1 VIAHDLEEAAELAV
15 KSASS
20 AGEGVGKTNNIISQ
34 MRNIT
39 SLASTNARSVEE
51 IAAAVEHL
59 AKLSEGLNRTLSV
72 FKTA

>member
-1 VIAHDLEEAAELAV
+1 MSTIKGTLLLLVATMGLIAILIAMY
-15 KSASS
+15 
-20 AGEGVGKTNNIISQ
+20 G
-34 MRNIT
+34 T
-39 SLASTNARSVEE
+39 SLTSTNARSVEE